1 MSTTNR
7 TRRAART
14 PAARLVD
21 ELFRELDPLFGVCP
35 DCGGDLAEWG
45 PGETVCIDCT
55 GFRPAGPRR
64 PTPPAPALRRAA

>member
-1 MSTTNR
+1 MSRTN
-7 TRRAART
+7 TARPDALT
-14 PAARLVD
+14 AAARLLD

-55 GFRPAGPRR
+55 VIVPAGDRR
-64 PTPPAPALRRAA
+64 PTTPAPARAA